1 MFNNFLIPPGFK
13 DEVTFNAYVEHEY
26 KNKIIEYFKV
36 HGFDLVK
43 TPLIEFKNKQND
55 NNFLIESK
63 KRQDQLKIR
72 NDITPQI
79 IRIASSRLIKRKR
92 PLKLCYYGEV
102 IRKYGSMLRPER
114 QFLQVGAETIG
125 ENNIQADLEIISIA
139 YKALSLVGIKNIT
152 IELSSK
158 IFLDKLFSKISN
170 KSKLKKFVIKPNRSG
185 SSFGIRIIKNQ
196 KEFDILISNLE
207 EFKRKLNNHKEILIE
222 EYISGRELTVSTIKI
237 DKEIHALAVTE
248 IKSKNNFFDYKAKY
262 SKGYAKHILP
272 AKLNK
277 INYAKCLK
285 FAINAHKLLGCNS
298 LARTDFIFD
307 TKKNKI
313 FFLETNTQPGLTPI
327 SLLPE
332 QANYKNLSFSEIIFI
347 LIKNLNY

>member
-1 MFNNFLIPPGFK
+1 MSNKKILILEGGNNEEHDVSLVTSREIQKILNQNKLKFK
-13 DEVTFNAYVEHEY
+13 TLRVNPKNFHKKIINYKNFVCINALHGPFGEDGQTQKILK
-26 KNKIIEYFKV
+26 KNKIPFSHSNIKSSNLCFNKSASKKE
-36 HGFDLVK
+36 
-43 TPLIEFKNKQND
+43 IIKNKLISPKYYLLNIND
-55 NNFLIESK
+55 LNEK
-63 KRQDQLKIR
+63 KL
-72 NDITPQI
+72 
-79 IRIASSRLIKRKR
+79 
-92 PLKLCYYGEV
+92 
-102 IRKYGSMLRPER
+102 
-114 QFLQVGAETIG
+114 
-125 ENNIQADLEIISIA
+125 
-139 YKALSLVGIKNIT
+139 IT
-152 IELSSK
+152 I
-158 IFLDKLFSKISN
+158 

-185 SSFGIRIIKNQ
+185 SSFGIKIIKNQ

-222 EYISGRELTVSTIKI
+222 EYISGRELTVSTIKL
-237 DKEIHALAVTE
+237 DKKIHALAVTE
-248 IKSKNNFFDYKAKY
+248 IKSKNYFFDYKAKY

-285 FAINAHKLLGCNS
+285 FATKAHKLLGCNS

-332 QANYKNLSFSEIIFI
+332 QANYKGLSFTEIIFI

>member
-1 MFNNFLIPPGFK
+1 MSNKKILILEGGNNEEHDVSLVTSREIQKILNQNKLKFK
-13 DEVTFNAYVEHEY
+13 ILRVNPKNFHKKIINYKNFVCINALHGPFGEDGQTQKILK
-26 KNKIIEYFKV
+26 KNKIPFSHSNIKSSNLCFNKSASKKE
-36 HGFDLVK
+36 
-43 TPLIEFKNKQND
+43 IIKNKLMSPKYYILNIND
-55 NNFLIESK
+55 LNEK
-63 KRQDQLKIR
+63 KL
-72 NDITPQI
+72 
-79 IRIASSRLIKRKR
+79 
-92 PLKLCYYGEV
+92 
-102 IRKYGSMLRPER
+102 
-114 QFLQVGAETIG
+114 
-125 ENNIQADLEIISIA
+125 
-139 YKALSLVGIKNIT
+139 IT
-152 IELSSK
+152 I
-158 IFLDKLFSKISN
+158 

-185 SSFGIRIIKNQ
+185 SSFGIKIIKNQ

-207 EFKRKLNNHKEILIE
+207 EFKKELNNHKEILIE
-222 EYISGRELTVSTIKI
+222 EYISGKELTVSTIKL
-237 DKEIHALAVTE
+237 DKKIHALAVTE

-285 FAINAHKLLGCNS
+285 FATKAHKLLGCNS

-332 QANYKNLSFSEIIFI
+332 QANYKGLPFSEIIFI

>member
-1 MFNNFLIPPGFK
+1 MSNKKILILEGGNNEEHDVSLVTSREIQKILNQNKLKFK
-13 DEVTFNAYVEHEY
+13 ILRVNPKNFHKKIINYKNFVCINALHGPFGEDGQIQKILK
-26 KNKIIEYFKV
+26 KNKIPFSHSNIKSSNLCFNKSASKKE
-36 HGFDLVK
+36 
-43 TPLIEFKNKQND
+43 IIKNKLMSPKYYLLNIND
-55 NNFLIESK
+55 LNEK
-63 KRQDQLKIR
+63 KL
-72 NDITPQI
+72 
-79 IRIASSRLIKRKR
+79 
-92 PLKLCYYGEV
+92 
-102 IRKYGSMLRPER
+102 
-114 QFLQVGAETIG
+114 
-125 ENNIQADLEIISIA
+125 
-139 YKALSLVGIKNIT
+139 IT
-152 IELSSK
+152 I
-158 IFLDKLFSKISN
+158 

-185 SSFGIRIIKNQ
+185 SSFGIKIIKNQ

-222 EYISGRELTVSTIKI
+222 EYISGKELTVSTIKL
-237 DKEIHALAVTE
+237 DKKIHALAVTE

-285 FAINAHKLLGCNS
+285 FATKAHKLLGCNS

-332 QANYKNLSFSEIIFI
+332 QANYKGLPFSEIIFI

>member
-1 MFNNFLIPPGFK
+1 MSNKKILILEGGNNEEHDVSLVTSREIQKILNQNKLKFK
-13 DEVTFNAYVEHEY
+13 ILRVNPKNFHKKIINYKNFVCINALHGPFGEDGQTQKILK
-26 KNKIIEYFKV
+26 KNKIPFSHSNIKSSNLCFNKSASKKE
-36 HGFDLVK
+36 
-43 TPLIEFKNKQND
+43 IIKNKLMSPKYYLLNIND
-55 NNFLIESK
+55 LNEK
-63 KRQDQLKIR
+63 KL
-72 NDITPQI
+72 
-79 IRIASSRLIKRKR
+79 
-92 PLKLCYYGEV
+92 
-102 IRKYGSMLRPER
+102 
-114 QFLQVGAETIG
+114 
-125 ENNIQADLEIISIA
+125 
-139 YKALSLVGIKNIT
+139 IT
-152 IELSSK
+152 I
-158 IFLDKLFSKISN
+158 

-185 SSFGIRIIKNQ
+185 SSFGIKIIKNQ

-207 EFKRKLNNHKEILIE
+207 EFKKELNNHKEILIE
-222 EYISGRELTVSTIKI
+222 EYISGRELTVSTIKL
-237 DKEIHALAVTE
+237 DKKIHALAVTE

-285 FAINAHKLLGCNS
+285 FATKAHKLLGCNS

-332 QANYKNLSFSEIIFI
+332 QANYKGLPFSEIIFI

>member
-1 MFNNFLIPPGFK
+1 MSNKKILILEGGNNEEHDVSLVTSREIQKILNQNKLKFK
-13 DEVTFNAYVEHEY
+13 TLRVNPKNFHKKIINYKNFVCINALHGPFGEDGQTQKILK
-26 KNKIIEYFKV
+26 KNKIPFSHSNIKSSNLCFNKSASKRE
-36 HGFDLVK
+36 
-43 TPLIEFKNKQND
+43 IIKNKLMSPKFYLLNIND
-55 NNFLIESK
+55 LNEKKLI
-63 KRQDQLKIR
+63 
-72 NDITPQI
+72 
-79 IRIASSRLIKRKR
+79 
-92 PLKLCYYGEV
+92 
-102 IRKYGSMLRPER
+102 
-114 QFLQVGAETIG
+114 
-125 ENNIQADLEIISIA
+125 NI
-139 YKALSLVGIKNIT
+139 
-152 IELSSK
+152 
-158 IFLDKLFSKISN
+158 

-185 SSFGIRIIKNQ
+185 SSFGIKIIKNQ
-196 KEFDILISNLE
+196 KEFDNLISNIE
-207 EFKRKLNNHKEILIE
+207 EFKKELNNHKEILIE
-222 EYISGRELTVSTIKI
+222 EYISGKELTVSTIKL
-237 DKEIHALAVTE
+237 DKKIHALAVTE

-285 FAINAHKLLGCNS
+285 FATKAHKLLGCNS

-332 QANYKNLSFSEIIFI
+332 QANYKGLTFSEIIFI

>member
-1 MFNNFLIPPGFK
+1 MGNKKILILEGGNNEEHDVSLVTSREIQKILNQNKLKFK
-13 DEVTFNAYVEHEY
+13 TLRVDPKNFHKKIINYKNFICINALHGPFGEDGQTQKILK
-26 KNKIIEYFKV
+26 KNKIPFSHSNIKSSNLCFNKSASKKE
-36 HGFDLVK
+36 
-43 TPLIEFKNKQND
+43 IIKNKLMSPKYYLLNIND
-55 NNFLIESK
+55 LNEK
-63 KRQDQLKIR
+63 KL
-72 NDITPQI
+72 
-79 IRIASSRLIKRKR
+79 
-92 PLKLCYYGEV
+92 
-102 IRKYGSMLRPER
+102 
-114 QFLQVGAETIG
+114 
-125 ENNIQADLEIISIA
+125 
-139 YKALSLVGIKNIT
+139 IT
-152 IELSSK
+152 I
-158 IFLDKLFSKISN
+158 
-170 KSKLKKFVIKPNRSG
+170 KSKLKKFVIKPNKSG
-185 SSFGIRIIKNQ
+185 SSFGIKIIKNQ

-222 EYISGRELTVSTIKI
+222 EYISGRELTVSTIRLDEK
-237 DKEIHALAVTE
+237 IHALAVTE

-285 FAINAHKLLGCNS
+285 FATKAHKLLGCNS

-332 QANYKNLSFSEIIFI
+332 QANYRGLTFSEIIFI

>member
-1 MFNNFLIPPGFK
+1 MSNKKILILEGGNNEEHDVSLVTSREIQKILNHNNLKFK
-13 DEVTFNAYVEHEY
+13 TLRVDPKNFHKKIINYKNFVCINALHGPFGEDGQIQKILK
-26 KNKIIEYFKV
+26 KNKIPFSHSNIKSSNLCFNKSASKKE
-36 HGFDLVK
+36 
-43 TPLIEFKNKQND
+43 IIKNKLMSPKYYLLNIND
-55 NNFLIESK
+55 LTEKKLI
-63 KRQDQLKIR
+63 
-72 NDITPQI
+72 I
-79 IRIASSRLIKRKR
+79 I
-92 PLKLCYYGEV
+92 
-102 IRKYGSMLRPER
+102 
-114 QFLQVGAETIG
+114 
-125 ENNIQADLEIISIA
+125 
-139 YKALSLVGIKNIT
+139 
-152 IELSSK
+152 
-158 IFLDKLFSKISN
+158 

-185 SSFGIRIIKNQ
+185 SSFGIKIIKNQ
-196 KEFDILISNLE
+196 KEFDILISNLD
-207 EFKRKLNNHKEILIE
+207 EFKRKLTNHKEILIE
-222 EYISGRELTVSTIKI
+222 EYISGKELTVSTIKL
-237 DKEIHALAVTE
+237 DKKIHALAVTE

-285 FAINAHKLLGCNS
+285 FATKAHELLGCNS

-332 QANYKNLSFSEIIFI
+332 QANYTGLSFSEIIFI

>member
-1 MFNNFLIPPGFK
+1 MSNKKILILEGGNNEEHDVSLVTSREIQKILNQNKLKFK
-13 DEVTFNAYVEHEY
+13 ILRVNPKNFHKKIINYKNFVCINALHGPFGEDGQTQKILK
-26 KNKIIEYFKV
+26 KNKIPFSHSNIKSSNLCFNKSASKKE
-36 HGFDLVK
+36 
-43 TPLIEFKNKQND
+43 IIKNKLMSPKYYLLNIND
-55 NNFLIESK
+55 LNEK
-63 KRQDQLKIR
+63 KL
-72 NDITPQI
+72 
-79 IRIASSRLIKRKR
+79 
-92 PLKLCYYGEV
+92 
-102 IRKYGSMLRPER
+102 
-114 QFLQVGAETIG
+114 
-125 ENNIQADLEIISIA
+125 
-139 YKALSLVGIKNIT
+139 IT
-152 IELSSK
+152 I
-158 IFLDKLFSKISN
+158 

-185 SSFGIRIIKNQ
+185 SSFGIKIIKNQ

-222 EYISGRELTVSTIKI
+222 EYISGKELTVSTIKL
-237 DKEIHALAVTE
+237 DKKIHALAVTE

-285 FAINAHKLLGCNS
+285 FATKAHKLLGCNS

-332 QANYKNLSFSEIIFI
+332 QANYKGLPFSEIIFI

>member
-1 MFNNFLIPPGFK
+1 MNNKKILILEGGNNEEHDVSLVTSREIQKILNQNKLKFK
-13 DEVTFNAYVEHEY
+13 ILRVNPKNFHKKIINYKNFVCINALHGPFGEDGQTQKILK
-26 KNKIIEYFKV
+26 KNKIPFSHSNIKSSNLCFNKSASKKE
-36 HGFDLVK
+36 
-43 TPLIEFKNKQND
+43 IIKNKLMSPKYYLLNIND
-55 NNFLIESK
+55 LNEK
-63 KRQDQLKIR
+63 KL
-72 NDITPQI
+72 
-79 IRIASSRLIKRKR
+79 
-92 PLKLCYYGEV
+92 
-102 IRKYGSMLRPER
+102 
-114 QFLQVGAETIG
+114 
-125 ENNIQADLEIISIA
+125 
-139 YKALSLVGIKNIT
+139 IT
-152 IELSSK
+152 I
-158 IFLDKLFSKISN
+158 

-185 SSFGIRIIKNQ
+185 SSFGIKIIKNQ

-207 EFKRKLNNHKEILIE
+207 KFKRKLNNHKEILIE
-222 EYISGRELTVSTIKI
+222 EYISGRELTVSTIKLN
-237 DKEIHALAVTE
+237 KKIHALAVTE

-285 FAINAHKLLGCNS
+285 FATKAHKLLGCNS

-332 QANYKNLSFSEIIFI
+332 QANYKGLPFSKIIFI

>member
-1 MFNNFLIPPGFK
+1 MSNKKILILEGGNNEEHDVSLVTSREIQKILNQNKLKFK
-13 DEVTFNAYVEHEY
+13 ILRVNPKNFHKKIINYKNFVCINALHGPFGEDGQTQKILK
-26 KNKIIEYFKV
+26 KNKIPFSHSNIKSSNLCFNKSASKKE
-36 HGFDLVK
+36 
-43 TPLIEFKNKQND
+43 IIKNKLMSPKFYLLNIND
-55 NNFLIESK
+55 LNEK
-63 KRQDQLKIR
+63 KL
-72 NDITPQI
+72 
-79 IRIASSRLIKRKR
+79 
-92 PLKLCYYGEV
+92 
-102 IRKYGSMLRPER
+102 
-114 QFLQVGAETIG
+114 
-125 ENNIQADLEIISIA
+125 
-139 YKALSLVGIKNIT
+139 IT
-152 IELSSK
+152 I
-158 IFLDKLFSKISN
+158 

-185 SSFGIRIIKNQ
+185 SSFGIKIIKNQ
-196 KEFDILISNLE
+196 KEFDNLISNIE
-207 EFKRKLNNHKEILIE
+207 EFKKELNNHKEILIE
-222 EYISGRELTVSTIKI
+222 EYISGRELTVSTIKL
-237 DKEIHALAVTE
+237 DKKIHALAVTE

-285 FAINAHKLLGCNS
+285 FATKAHKLLGCNS

-332 QANYKNLSFSEIIFI
+332 QANYKGLPFSEIIFI

>member
-1 MFNNFLIPPGFK
+1 MSNKKILILEGGNNEEHDVSLVTSREIQKILNQNKLKFK
-13 DEVTFNAYVEHEY
+13 TLRVDPKNFHKKIINYKNFICINALHGPFGEDGQTQKILK
-26 KNKIIEYFKV
+26 KNKIPFSHSNIKSSNLCFNKSASKKE
-36 HGFDLVK
+36 
-43 TPLIEFKNKQND
+43 IIKNKLMSPKYYLLNIND
-55 NNFLIESK
+55 LNEK
-63 KRQDQLKIR
+63 KL
-72 NDITPQI
+72 
-79 IRIASSRLIKRKR
+79 
-92 PLKLCYYGEV
+92 
-102 IRKYGSMLRPER
+102 
-114 QFLQVGAETIG
+114 
-125 ENNIQADLEIISIA
+125 
-139 YKALSLVGIKNIT
+139 IT
-152 IELSSK
+152 I
-158 IFLDKLFSKISN
+158 
-170 KSKLKKFVIKPNRSG
+170 KSKLKKFVIKPNKSG
-185 SSFGIRIIKNQ
+185 SSFGIKIIKNQ

-222 EYISGRELTVSTIKI
+222 EYISGRELTVSTIRLDEK
-237 DKEIHALAVTE
+237 IHALAVTE

-285 FAINAHKLLGCNS
+285 FATKAHKLLGCNS

-332 QANYKNLSFSEIIFI
+332 QANYRGLTFSEIIFI

>member
-1 MFNNFLIPPGFK
+1 MSNKKILILEGGNNEEHDVSLVTSREIQKILNQNKLKFK
-13 DEVTFNAYVEHEY
+13 ILRVNPKNFHKKIINYKNFVCINALHGPFGEDGQTQKILK
-26 KNKIIEYFKV
+26 KNKIPFSHSNIKSSNLCFNKSASKRE
-36 HGFDLVK
+36 
-43 TPLIEFKNKQND
+43 IIKNKLMSPKFYLLNIND
-55 NNFLIESK
+55 LNEK
-63 KRQDQLKIR
+63 KL
-72 NDITPQI
+72 
-79 IRIASSRLIKRKR
+79 
-92 PLKLCYYGEV
+92 
-102 IRKYGSMLRPER
+102 
-114 QFLQVGAETIG
+114 
-125 ENNIQADLEIISIA
+125 
-139 YKALSLVGIKNIT
+139 IT
-152 IELSSK
+152 I
-158 IFLDKLFSKISN
+158 

-185 SSFGIRIIKNQ
+185 SSFGIKIIKNQ
-196 KEFDILISNLE
+196 KEFDNLISNIE
-207 EFKRKLNNHKEILIE
+207 EFKKELNNHKEILIE
-222 EYISGRELTVSTIKI
+222 EYISGRELTVSTIKL
-237 DKEIHALAVTE
+237 DKKIHALAVTE

-285 FAINAHKLLGCNS
+285 FATKAHKLLGCNS

-332 QANYKNLSFSEIIFI
+332 QANYKGLTFSEIIFI

>member
-1 MFNNFLIPPGFK
+1 MSNKKILILEGGNNEEHDVSLVTSREIQKILNQNKLKFK
-13 DEVTFNAYVEHEY
+13 TLRVNPKNFHKKIINYKNFVCINALHGPFGEDGQTQKILK
-26 KNKIIEYFKV
+26 KNKIPFSHSNIKSSNLCFNKSASKKE
-36 HGFDLVK
+36 
-43 TPLIEFKNKQND
+43 IIKNKLMSPKYYLLNIND
-55 NNFLIESK
+55 LNEK
-63 KRQDQLKIR
+63 KL
-72 NDITPQI
+72 
-79 IRIASSRLIKRKR
+79 
-92 PLKLCYYGEV
+92 
-102 IRKYGSMLRPER
+102 
-114 QFLQVGAETIG
+114 
-125 ENNIQADLEIISIA
+125 
-139 YKALSLVGIKNIT
+139 IT
-152 IELSSK
+152 I
-158 IFLDKLFSKISN
+158 

-185 SSFGIRIIKNQ
+185 SSFGIKIIKNQ
-196 KEFDILISNLE
+196 KEFDNLISNIE
-207 EFKRKLNNHKEILIE
+207 EFKKELNNHKEILIE
-222 EYISGRELTVSTIKI
+222 EYISGKELTVSTIKL
-237 DKEIHALAVTE
+237 DKKIHALAVTE

-285 FAINAHKLLGCNS
+285 FATKAHKLLGCNS

-332 QANYKNLSFSEIIFI
+332 QAKYRGLTFSEIIFI

>member
-1 MFNNFLIPPGFK
+1 MSNKKILILEGGNNEEHDVSLVTSREIQKILNQNKLKFK
-13 DEVTFNAYVEHEY
+13 ILRVNPKNFHKKIINYKNFVCINALHGPFGEDGQTQKILK
-26 KNKIIEYFKV
+26 KNKIPFSHSNIKSSNLCFNKSASKKE
-36 HGFDLVK
+36 
-43 TPLIEFKNKQND
+43 IIKNKLMSPKYYLLNI
-55 NNFLIESK
+55 NNLNEK
-63 KRQDQLKIR
+63 KL
-72 NDITPQI
+72 
-79 IRIASSRLIKRKR
+79 
-92 PLKLCYYGEV
+92 
-102 IRKYGSMLRPER
+102 
-114 QFLQVGAETIG
+114 
-125 ENNIQADLEIISIA
+125 
-139 YKALSLVGIKNIT
+139 IT
-152 IELSSK
+152 I
-158 IFLDKLFSKISN
+158 

-185 SSFGIRIIKNQ
+185 SSFGIKIIKNQ

-207 EFKRKLNNHKEILIE
+207 EFKKELNNHKEILIE
-222 EYISGRELTVSTIKI
+222 EYISGKELTVSTIKL
-237 DKEIHALAVTE
+237 DKKIHALAVTE

-285 FAINAHKLLGCNS
+285 FATKAHKLLGCNS

-332 QANYKNLSFSEIIFI
+332 QANYKGLPFSEIIFI

>member
-1 MFNNFLIPPGFK
+1 MSNKKILILEGGNNEEHDVSLVTSREIQKILNQNKLKFK
-13 DEVTFNAYVEHEY
+13 TLRVNPKNFHKKIINYKNFVCINALHGPFGEDGQIQKILK
-26 KNKIIEYFKV
+26 KNKIPFSHSNIKSSNLCFNKSASKKE
-36 HGFDLVK
+36 
-43 TPLIEFKNKQND
+43 IIKNKLMSPKYYLLNIND
-55 NNFLIESK
+55 LNEK
-63 KRQDQLKIR
+63 KL
-72 NDITPQI
+72 
-79 IRIASSRLIKRKR
+79 
-92 PLKLCYYGEV
+92 
-102 IRKYGSMLRPER
+102 
-114 QFLQVGAETIG
+114 
-125 ENNIQADLEIISIA
+125 
-139 YKALSLVGIKNIT
+139 IT
-152 IELSSK
+152 I
-158 IFLDKLFSKISN
+158 

-185 SSFGIRIIKNQ
+185 SSFGIKIIKNQ

-207 EFKRKLNNHKEILIE
+207 EFKKELNNHKEILIE
-222 EYISGRELTVSTIKI
+222 EYISGRELTVSTIKL
-237 DKEIHALAVTE
+237 DKKIHALAVTE

-285 FAINAHKLLGCNS
+285 FATKAHKLLGCNS

-332 QANYKNLSFSEIIFI
+332 QANYKGLPFSEIIFI

>member
-1 MFNNFLIPPGFK
+1 MSNKKILILEGGNNEEHDVSLVTSREIQKILNQNKLKFK
-13 DEVTFNAYVEHEY
+13 ILRVNPKNFHKKIINYKNFVCINALHGPFGEDGQTQKILK
-26 KNKIIEYFKV
+26 KNKIPFSHSNIKSSNLCFNKSASKRE
-36 HGFDLVK
+36 
-43 TPLIEFKNKQND
+43 IIKNKLMSPKFYLLNIND
-55 NNFLIESK
+55 LNEK
-63 KRQDQLKIR
+63 KL
-72 NDITPQI
+72 
-79 IRIASSRLIKRKR
+79 
-92 PLKLCYYGEV
+92 
-102 IRKYGSMLRPER
+102 
-114 QFLQVGAETIG
+114 
-125 ENNIQADLEIISIA
+125 
-139 YKALSLVGIKNIT
+139 IT
-152 IELSSK
+152 I
-158 IFLDKLFSKISN
+158 

-185 SSFGIRIIKNQ
+185 SSFGIKIIKNQ
-196 KEFDILISNLE
+196 KEFNNLISNIE
-207 EFKRKLNNHKEILIE
+207 EFKKELNNHKEILIE
-222 EYISGRELTVSTIKI
+222 EYISGKELTVSTIKL
-237 DKEIHALAVTE
+237 DKKIHALAVTE

-285 FAINAHKLLGCNS
+285 FATKAHKLLGCNS

-332 QANYKNLSFSEIIFI
+332 QANYKGLPFSEIIFI

>member
-1 MFNNFLIPPGFK
+1 MSNKKILILEGGNNEEHDVSLVTSREIQKILNQNKLKFK
-13 DEVTFNAYVEHEY
+13 ILRVNPKNFHKKIINYKNFVCINALHGPFGEDGQTQKILK
-26 KNKIIEYFKV
+26 KNKIPFSHSNIKSSNLCFNKSASKRE
-36 HGFDLVK
+36 
-43 TPLIEFKNKQND
+43 IIKNKLMSPKFYLLNIND
-55 NNFLIESK
+55 LNEK
-63 KRQDQLKIR
+63 KL
-72 NDITPQI
+72 
-79 IRIASSRLIKRKR
+79 
-92 PLKLCYYGEV
+92 
-102 IRKYGSMLRPER
+102 
-114 QFLQVGAETIG
+114 
-125 ENNIQADLEIISIA
+125 
-139 YKALSLVGIKNIT
+139 IT
-152 IELSSK
+152 I
-158 IFLDKLFSKISN
+158 

-185 SSFGIRIIKNQ
+185 SSFGIKIIKNQ
-196 KEFDILISNLE
+196 KEFDNLISNLE
-207 EFKRKLNNHKEILIE
+207 EFKKELNNHKEILIE
-222 EYISGRELTVSTIKI
+222 EYISGKELTVSTIKL
-237 DKEIHALAVTE
+237 DKKIHALAVTE

-285 FAINAHKLLGCNS
+285 FATKAHKLLGCNS

-332 QANYKNLSFSEIIFI
+332 QANYKGLPFSEIIFI

>member
-1 MFNNFLIPPGFK
+1 MINKKILILEGGNNEEHDVSLVTSREIQKILNQNKLKFK
-13 DEVTFNAYVEHEY
+13 ILRVNPKNFHKKIIKYKNFVCINALHGPFGEDGQTQKILK
-26 KNKIIEYFKV
+26 KNKIPFSHSNIKSSNLCFNKSASKRE
-36 HGFDLVK
+36 
-43 TPLIEFKNKQND
+43 IIKNKLMSPKFYLLNIND
-55 NNFLIESK
+55 LNEM
-63 KRQDQLKIR
+63 
-72 NDITPQI
+72 
-79 IRIASSRLIKRKR
+79 
-92 PLKLCYYGEV
+92 KL
-102 IRKYGSMLRPER
+102 
-114 QFLQVGAETIG
+114 
-125 ENNIQADLEIISIA
+125 
-139 YKALSLVGIKNIT
+139 IT
-152 IELSSK
+152 I
-158 IFLDKLFSKISN
+158 

-185 SSFGIRIIKNQ
+185 SSFGIKIIKNQ
-196 KEFDILISNLE
+196 KEFDNLISNIE
-207 EFKRKLNNHKEILIE
+207 EFKKELNNHKEILIE
-222 EYISGRELTVSTIKI
+222 EYISGKELTVSTIKL
-237 DKEIHALAVTE
+237 DKKIHALAVTE

-285 FAINAHKLLGCNS
+285 FATKAHKLLGCNS

-332 QANYKNLSFSEIIFI
+332 QANYKGLPFSEIIFI